1 LQFIHSVYKH
11 KYMLE
16 TMGQN
21 GRVLFTANQGIFG
34 ASSLKEVLSL
44 TERQMKSYSLSSQL

>member
-1 LQFIHSVYKH
+1 
-11 KYMLE
+11 MLE